1 MIYYFPTIKWVGQL
15 NGIVFLDIGATW
27 NQYDSI
33 PDISNNE
40 NWAFRES
47 INDNETGW
55 VMSYGFGPRFILFG
69 LPLQINYAWQYNPI
83 SKQKSQRR
91 YEITIGFD
99 L

>member
-55 VMSYGFGPRFILFG
+55 VMSYGFWPQVHFIWLTTSNQ
-69 LPLQINYAWQYNPI
+69 LCMAI
-83 SKQKSQRR
+83 
-91 YEITIGFD
+91 
-99 L
+99 